1 MVKNFWGALT
11 VFAAALFLPQPA
23 FAAGLNGAELSIG
36 WVLPFAGILLC
47 IAICPLAVPHFW
59 HGNYGKVA
67 VFWALA
73 TAVPLFVIYGGGV
86 AAGSVAHALIGDY
99 IPFIIF
105 VGSLY
110 TVAGGIRPRDQAATG
125 RGADTAG
132 IGLGEHDSLTGEA
145 FHVGRLVDFVIMR
158 LFCPERQGSVFPSH
172 IVNHKEDDVR
182 PLGRLVGCL
191 HISCLESG
199 QDY

>member
-1 MVKNFWGALT
+1 MKNVILGMWAFLLTLVLPLPAL
-11 VFAAALFLPQPA
+11 
-23 FAAGLNGAELSIG
+23 AAGLNGAELSIG

-105 VGSLY
+105 VACVVEA
-110 TVAGGIRPRDQAATG
+110 TAATSANKA
-125 RGADTAG
+125 RG
-132 IGLGEHDSLTGEA
+132 ELTNNN
-145 FHVGRLVDFVIMR
+145 VIIKQIPQQECHLSGSIPTSNT
-158 LFCPERQGSVFPSH
+158 LFFS
-172 IVNHKEDDVR
+172 IN
-182 PLGRLVGCL
+182 
-191 HISCLESG
+191 
-199 QDY
+199 

>member
-11 VFAAALFLPQPA
+11 AFVSALLLPQPA

-73 TAVPLFVIYGGGV
+73 TAVPLFIIYGGGV
-86 AAGSVAHALIGDY
+86 AAGSVAHALIG
-99 IPFIIF
+99 
-105 VGSLY
+105 L
-110 TVAGGIRPRDQAATG
+110 
-125 RGADTAG
+125 
-132 IGLGEHDSLTGEA
+132 LLT
-145 FHVGRLVDFVIMR
+145 
-158 LFCPERQGSVFPSH
+158 
-172 IVNHKEDDVR
+172 
-182 PLGRLVGCL
+182 
-191 HISCLESG
+191 
-199 QDY
+199 

>member
-11 VFAAALFLPQPA
+11 AFAAALFLPQPA

-110 TVAGGIRPRDQAATG
+110 TVAGGIHIRSSFTGTPLTNTCFLALGAVLANIMGTTGAAMLL
-125 RGADTAG
+125 
-132 IGLGEHDSLTGEA
+132 I
-145 FHVGRLVDFVIMR
+145 
-158 LFCPERQGSVFPSH
+158 
-172 IVNHKEDDVR
+172 R
-182 PLGRLVGCL
+182 PLIAANERRRYVMHTFVFFIFICYPLQGC
-191 HISCLESG
+191 IICF
-199 QDY
+199 

>member
-11 VFAAALFLPQPA
+11 AFAAMLFLPQPA

-73 TAVPLFVIYGGGV
+73 TAVPL
-86 AAGSVAHALIGDY
+86 L
-99 IPFIIF
+99 
-105 VGSLY
+105 
-110 TVAGGIRPRDQAATG
+110 
-125 RGADTAG
+125 
-132 IGLGEHDSLTGEA
+132 
-145 FHVGRLVDFVIMR
+145 
-158 LFCPERQGSVFPSH
+158 
-172 IVNHKEDDVR
+172 
-182 PLGRLVGCL
+182 
-191 HISCLESG
+191 
-199 QDY
+199 

>member
-11 VFAAALFLPQPA
+11 AFAAALLLPQPA

-110 TVAGGIRPRDQAATG
+110 TVAGGIHIRSSFTGTPLTNTCFLALGAVLANIMGTTGAAMLL
-125 RGADTAG
+125 
-132 IGLGEHDSLTGEA
+132 I
-145 FHVGRLVDFVIMR
+145 
-158 LFCPERQGSVFPSH
+158 
-172 IVNHKEDDVR
+172 R
-182 PLGRLVGCL
+182 PLIAANERRRYVIAHFCTFYFYCCQYCGLAYAVGSTRRCFWAF
-191 HISCLESG
+191 CAG
-199 QDY
+199 